1 MKQSNDALRESHHKF
16 NSRRRALGTTLLAI
30 PLLMVMNVVN
40 AAYNTDN
47 IPELPPLE
55 VKPIWALNGLKA
67 PIPVQVIA
75 PMVTTSMTGTEVRM
89 QFRILKDGTVGNIKS
104 NANLFDLNECNLSAL
119 MNSALRHWEFIPA
132 TDKSGNPVEVKVALP
147 VMVVEKEESN
157 QDHYASIA
165 STQLILIAAVD
176 R

>member
-1 MKQSNDALRESHHKF
+1 M
-16 NSRRRALGTTLLAI
+16 G
-30 PLLMVMNVVN
+30 MNVVH
-40 AAYNTDN
+40 AAYNNDN

-55 VKPIWALNGLKA
+55 VRPIWALNGLKA

-89 QFRILKDGTVGNIKS
+89 EFRIRKDGTVGNIKS

-119 MNSALRHWEFIPA
+119 MNSALRHWEFTPA
-132 TDKSGNPVEVKVALP
+132 TDKRGNPVEVKVALP

-157 QDHYASIA
+157 QHHYASIC
-165 STQLILIAAVD
+165 SKELILIAAVD